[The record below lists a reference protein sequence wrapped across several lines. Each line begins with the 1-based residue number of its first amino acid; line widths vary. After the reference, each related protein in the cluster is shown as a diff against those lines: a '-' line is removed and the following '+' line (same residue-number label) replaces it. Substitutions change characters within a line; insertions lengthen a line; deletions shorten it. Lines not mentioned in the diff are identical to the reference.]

1 MQLLTSLERHDSNTV
16 QHLMAVQRQ
25 HRKRSAVSRFAESA
39 ARKVAKND
47 VSDSPIAAGSSMD
60 SNIPAAT
67 AVGGTSFAEGSQGTR
82 AASVGGENSVLGVT
96 KDIVGAMVIMEGKN
110 QGRRIYRL
118 RERRTPRLTQ
128 LPEFA
133 DEGDVDMVD
142 CC

>member
-1 MQLLTSLERHDSNTV
+1 MQLLTSLERHDSNNV
-16 QHLMAVQRQ
+16 QQLMAVHPQQ
-25 HRKRSAVSRFAESA
+25 RKRPAVSRFAESA
-39 ARKVAKND
+39 ARKAVKHD
-47 VSDSPIAAGSSMD
+47 ISDSPIAAGSSMD
-60 SNIPAAT
+60 SNITAAT
-67 AVGGTSFAEGSQGTR
+67 AVAGTSFAEGSHGMTTV
-82 AASVGGENSVLGVT
+82 SVGGENAVLGVT
-96 KDIVGAMVIMEGKN
+96 KDVVGAMGIMEGKN